1 MFFFATFT
9 YQLKKQDVMK
19 KIISFCVVL
28 LLVTSCTTYK
38 IPYRRY
44 SGTIDFSAYA
54 QKGFFITES
63 NSVSFSYEPL
73 GSITAVVSSG
83 YEVLNSEK
91 LKSSDD
97 VYGSFQKIKYGKMI
111 DASVNDALDELYN
124 SARSLGADGI
134 INFRSDYIPAT
145 FQKGV
150 LVSPDSYIVSGMAI
164 RRR

>member
-1 MFFFATFT
+1 
-9 YQLKKQDVMK
+9 MK

-63 NSVSFSYEPL
+63 NSVSFPYEPV
-73 GSITAVVSSG
+73 GSISAVVSSG

-91 LKSSDD
+91 SKSNDD
-97 VYGSFQKIKYGKMI
+97 VYGAFQKIKYGKMI

-124 SARSLGADGI
+124 SARRLGADGI
-134 INFRSDYIPAT
+134 INFRSEFIPASYN
-145 FQKGV
+145 QAA
-150 LVSPDSYIVSGMAI
+150 LISPDSYIVSGMAI
-164 RRR
+164 RRK

>member
-1 MFFFATFT
+1 
-9 YQLKKQDVMK
+9 MK

-73 GSITAVVSSG
+73 GSITSVVSSG
-83 YEVLNSEK
+83 YEILNLEN
-91 LKSSDD
+91 LKSNDD
-97 VYGSFQKIKYGKMI
+97 IYGSYKKIKYGKMI

-124 SARSLGADGI
+124 SALRLGADGI
-134 INFRSDYIPAT
+134 INFRSEYVPSLYNKA
-145 FQKGV
+145 V
-150 LVSPDSYIVSGMAI
+150 LITPDSYVVSGMAI
-164 RRR
+164 RRK

>member
-1 MFFFATFT
+1 
-9 YQLKKQDVMK
+9 MK
-19 KIISFCVVL
+19 KIIPFLVVL
-28 LLVTSCTTYK
+28 LFATSCTTYK

-44 SGTIDFSAYA
+44 SDAIDFSAYA

-63 NSVSFSYEPL
+63 NSVNFSYDPV
-73 GSITAVVSSG
+73 GSISAVVSSG

-91 LKSSDD
+91 SKSNDD
-97 VYGSFQKIKYGKMI
+97 VYGAFQKIKYGKMI

-124 SARSLGADGI
+124 SARRLGADGI

-164 RRR
+164 RRK